1 MYLFGVNI
9 IICILL
15 EMVILLLKYKI
26 NTNREIE
33 NAHELEMNGMLS
45 DVSVKYKEASFFSYN
60 YYTKEL
66 TKKKMVNY
74 TDYIQFA
81 HEYSHA
87 IHNEVTGYR
96 LGKFFSSIIF
106 FLVLLI
112 LILFA
117 TFFLMDR
124 LIYILALSCIAIYLI
139 YYLFVIYIEVSAN
152 GMLLKKN
159 NIKEDKLVVAYIIL
173 SMVNEFVFRLL
184 GFVVLYIVISK
195 SWTFIYGLFI
205 KMEQIWKNKKEHWVV
220 W

>member
-45 DVSVKYKEASFFSYN
+45 DGSVKYKEASFFSYN

-66 TKKKMVNY
+66 TKKKIANY
-74 TDYIQFA
+74 TDYIQLA

-96 LGKFFSSIIF
+96 LGKFFSVVIF
-106 FLVLLI
+106 FLSMFI

-124 LIYILALSCIAIYLI
+124 LIFILAVSCIAIYSI

-152 GMLLKKN
+152 GILLKKN
-159 NIKEDKLVVAYIIL
+159 SIKEDKSVVAYIIL

-195 SWTFIYGLFI
+195 S
-205 KMEQIWKNKKEHWVV
+205 
-220 W
+220 

>member
-1 MYLFGVNI
+1 MMYLFGLIVI
-9 IICILL
+9 IWLLL

-45 DVSVKYKEASFFSYN
+45 DGSVKYKEASYFSYN
-60 YYTKEL
+60 FGTKEL
-66 TKKKMVNY
+66 EKKKIVNY

-96 LGKFFSSIIF
+96 LGKFFSTIIF
-106 FLVLLI
+106 LLVLFI

-117 TFFLMDR
+117 TIFLLDR
-124 LIYILALSCIAIYLI
+124 FIFILAICCIAIYLI

-152 GMLLKKN
+152 SILLKKN
-159 NIKEDKLVVAYIIL
+159 SIKEDKMVAAYIIL
-173 SMVNEFVFRLL
+173 NMVNEFVFRLL
-184 GFVVLYIVISK
+184 GFVVLYSVVSK
-195 SWTFIYGLFI
+195 T
-205 KMEQIWKNKKEHWVV
+205 
-220 W
+220 

>member
-26 NTNREIE
+26 NTNRDIE
-33 NAHELEMNGMLS
+33 NAHELEINGMLS
-45 DVSVKYKEASFFSYN
+45 DGSVKYKEASFFSYN

-66 TKKKMVNY
+66 TKKKIANY
-74 TDYIQFA
+74 TDYLQFA

-96 LGKFFSSIIF
+96 LGKFFSAIIF
-106 FLVLLI
+106 LLVLFI

-117 TFFLMDR
+117 TIFLMDK
-124 LIYILALSCIAIYLI
+124 LIFILAICCIAIYLI
-139 YYLFVIYIEVSAN
+139 YYLFVIYIEVSTN
-152 GMLLKKN
+152 GILLKKN
-159 NIKEDKLVVAYIIL
+159 SVKKDKLVVAYIIL
-173 SMVNEFVFRLL
+173 SMLNEFVFRLL

-195 SWTFIYGLFI
+195 S
-205 KMEQIWKNKKEHWVV
+205 
-220 W
+220 